1 MELEQQAVI
10 VEARQKDYEDDAR
23 VAKDSKKAWDEAEEK
38 FTKMALEFRRR
49 RQAKDDPIDA
59 PDTAARSP
67 RLVKCTWEAKHADE
81 RCPLC
86 NEDEPI
92 SPMVLEEIYGNIDK
106 LPPADAE
113 AHVDK
118 VDLFL
123 IRLEVRETLE
133 ALEAIDTFIPDRV
146 ITDWTSEERK
156 AVTLY
161 ADQQLD
167 LKNGLEPMVES
178 DRLDRP
184 TVLGRPHIPARVD
197 ADGVQVCTICTVRI
211 PREANDDPYR
221 ESDLVGVDC
230 AGKAPKATGPD
241 HHYPDTGKKKAPAK
255 GAKAKTK
262 K

>member
-1 MELEQQAVI
+1 
-10 VEARQKDYEDDAR
+10 
-23 VAKDSKKAWDEAEEK
+23 
-38 FTKMALEFRRR
+38 
-49 RQAKDDPIDA
+49 
-59 PDTAARSP
+59 
-67 RLVKCTWEAKHADE
+67 
-81 RCPLC
+81 
-86 NEDEPI
+86 
-92 SPMVLEEIYGNIDK
+92 MVLEEVFGNVDK

-118 VDLFL
+118 VDQLL
-123 IRLEVRETLE
+123 IWLEVRETLE
-133 ALEAIDTFIPDRV
+133 ALEAIDTFISDRV
-146 ITDWTSEERK
+146 ITDWTAEERK

-197 ADGVQVCTICTVRI
+197 ADGVQVCSICTVRI